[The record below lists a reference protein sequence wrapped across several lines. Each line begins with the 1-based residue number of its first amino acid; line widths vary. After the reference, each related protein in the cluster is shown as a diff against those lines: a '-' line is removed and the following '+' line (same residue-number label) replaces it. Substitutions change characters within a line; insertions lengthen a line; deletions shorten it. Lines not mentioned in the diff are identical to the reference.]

1 MESSSDPI
9 RVWKYGHRAP
19 WSYRPLWGHRHPHP
33 RRDHCPEFSSSR
45 RVGGRVRC
53 ILLSTADPDL
63 AADALARHRRGMVA
77 CPGVLLARSGHGH
90 PVLSARNGNPDDPY
104 LYAGGEWP
112 GGCGRRTRH
121 ASHSPHGGRARR
133 GGGPPSSRKTAVST
147 LIDLEDI
154 WLCYGGHPVLS
165 GLTLSVPEREILAL
179 LGPSGCG
186 KSSVLRLI
194 IGLTPPDRGVVRLR
208 GETVSENGR
217 IIRLPEERDLAVVF
231 QDLALW
237 PHLTVRGNLNFVLGS
252 KKVPREEKDT
262 RITNA
267 LRRVGLTGMEHRY
280 PTELSGGERQ
290 RVAIARALVPDPDAI
305 LLDEPASNLDVVLKR
320 DLLRMFRQILKER
333 EGTALYVTHDPRE
346 AASLGDRI
354 AIMEKGRIVQVGELR
369 QLRALPAN
377 NFVRALVEEI

>member
-1 MESSSDPI
+1 M
-9 RVWKYGHRAP
+9 
-19 WSYRPLWGHRHPHP
+19 
-33 RRDHCPEFSSSR
+33 
-45 RVGGRVRC
+45 
-53 ILLSTADPDL
+53 
-63 AADALARHRRGMVA
+63 
-77 CPGVLLARSGHGH
+77 
-90 PVLSARNGNPDDPY
+90 SA
-104 LYAGGEWP
+104 
-112 GGCGRRTRH
+112 
-121 ASHSPHGGRARR
+121 
-133 GGGPPSSRKTAVST
+133 

-154 WLCYGGHPVLS
+154 WLCYRGHPVLS
-165 GLTLSVPEREILAL
+165 GLTLSVVKGEILAL

-194 IGLTPPDRGVVRLR
+194 LGLTAPDRGVVRLR

-237 PHLTVRGNLNFVLGS
+237 PHLTVSGNLNFVLDS
-252 KKVPREEKDT
+252 KNVLREEKGL
-262 RITNA
+262 RIRDV
-267 LRRVGLTGMEHRY
+267 LRRVGLAGMEHRY

-290 RVAIARALVPDPDAI
+290 RVAIARALVLDFDAI

-354 AIMEKGRIVQVGELR
+354 AIMEKGRIVQVDELH

-377 NFVRALVEEI
+377 DFVRAFVEDI

>member
-1 MESSSDPI
+1 M
-9 RVWKYGHRAP
+9 
-19 WSYRPLWGHRHPHP
+19 
-33 RRDHCPEFSSSR
+33 
-45 RVGGRVRC
+45 
-53 ILLSTADPDL
+53 
-63 AADALARHRRGMVA
+63 
-77 CPGVLLARSGHGH
+77 
-90 PVLSARNGNPDDPY
+90 SA
-104 LYAGGEWP
+104 
-112 GGCGRRTRH
+112 
-121 ASHSPHGGRARR
+121 
-133 GGGPPSSRKTAVST
+133 
-147 LIDLEDI
+147 LIDLEDV

-165 GLTLSVPEREILAL
+165 GLTLSVPEGEILAL

-194 IGLTPPDRGVVRLR
+194 LGLTAPDRGVVRLR

-237 PHLTVRGNLNFVLGS
+237 PHLTVSGNLNFVLGS
-252 KKVPREEKDT
+252 KKLPREDKDLL
-262 RITNA
+262 ITNA
-267 LRRVGLTGMEHRY
+267 LRRVGLAGMEHRY
-280 PTELSGGERQ
+280 PTALSGGERQ
-290 RVAIARALVPDPDAI
+290 RVAIARALVLDPDVI

-354 AIMEKGRIVQVGELR
+354 AIMEKGQIVQVGELR

-377 NFVRALVEEI
+377 DFVRAFVEDI

>member
-1 MESSSDPI
+1 M
-9 RVWKYGHRAP
+9 
-19 WSYRPLWGHRHPHP
+19 
-33 RRDHCPEFSSSR
+33 
-45 RVGGRVRC
+45 
-53 ILLSTADPDL
+53 
-63 AADALARHRRGMVA
+63 
-77 CPGVLLARSGHGH
+77 
-90 PVLSARNGNPDDPY
+90 SA
-104 LYAGGEWP
+104 
-112 GGCGRRTRH
+112 
-121 ASHSPHGGRARR
+121 
-133 GGGPPSSRKTAVST
+133 

-165 GLTLSVPEREILAL
+165 GLTLSIPEREILAL

-186 KSSVLRLI
+186 KSSVLRVIL
-194 IGLTPPDRGVVRLR
+194 GLTAPDRGVVRLR
-208 GETVSENGR
+208 GETVSEHGR

-237 PHLTVRGNLNFVLGS
+237 PHLTVSGNLTFVLGS
-252 KKVPREEKDT
+252 KQVSREEKDL

-267 LRRVGLTGMEHRY
+267 LRCVGLAGMEHRY

-290 RVAIARALVPDPDAI
+290 RVAIARALVLDPDAI

-354 AIMEKGRIVQVGELR
+354 AIMEKGQIVQVGELR

-377 NFVRALVEEI
+377 DFVRALVEDI

>member
-1 MESSSDPI
+1 M
-9 RVWKYGHRAP
+9 
-19 WSYRPLWGHRHPHP
+19 
-33 RRDHCPEFSSSR
+33 
-45 RVGGRVRC
+45 
-53 ILLSTADPDL
+53 
-63 AADALARHRRGMVA
+63 
-77 CPGVLLARSGHGH
+77 
-90 PVLSARNGNPDDPY
+90 SA
-104 LYAGGEWP
+104 
-112 GGCGRRTRH
+112 
-121 ASHSPHGGRARR
+121 
-133 GGGPPSSRKTAVST
+133 

-154 WLCYGGHPVLS
+154 WLRYGGCPVLS
-165 GLTLSVPEREILAL
+165 GLTLSVPAGEILAL

-194 IGLTPPDRGVVRLR
+194 LGLTAPDRGVVRLR

-252 KKVPREEKDT
+252 KKLPREEQNL

-267 LRRVGLTGMEHRY
+267 LRRVGLAGMEHRY

-290 RVAIARALVPDPDAI
+290 RVAIARALVLEPDVI

-320 DLLRMFRQILKER
+320 DLLRLFRQILKER

-354 AIMEKGRIVQVGELR
+354 AIMEKGQIVQVGELR
-369 QLRALPAN
+369 QLRAFPEN
-377 NFVRALVEEI
+377 DFVRALVEDI